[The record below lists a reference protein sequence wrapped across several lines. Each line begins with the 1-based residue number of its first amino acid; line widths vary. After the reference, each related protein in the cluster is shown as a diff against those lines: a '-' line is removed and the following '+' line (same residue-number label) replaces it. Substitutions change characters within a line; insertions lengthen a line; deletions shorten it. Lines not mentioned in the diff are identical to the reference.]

1 MKEPHI
7 KCPQCGTENSRFAY
21 ECSRCGN
28 FLRDKVANID
38 LFSTLSGLVDEPG
51 DTFDRI
57 IYSENKNFTSF
68 FYVFGLLKFFF
79 LSYLVSYHF
88 LDLEIRNVLL
98 IYGQLLLVLLVVLL
112 IPSVIFRNRGNLRWR
127 DVAAAFSFSMAP
139 VAISSL
145 LLIFL
150 EFIIYGEFLFNRNP
164 SPAEFK
170 QFFGVLFIILESG
183 FIIWTMFLFGVLT
196 SRLTK
201 SRLSVAILPIFL
213 TGTIFLVTLAVVNL
227 LSADNLGIK

>member
-7 KCPQCGTENSRFAY
+7 NCPQCGTENSRFAY
-21 ECSRCGN
+21 ECSQCGN

-38 LFSTLSGLVDEPG
+38 LFSTLAGLVDEPG
-51 DTFDRI
+51 DTFDKI
-57 IYSENKNFTSF
+57 IFSENKNFTSF

-88 LDLEIRNVLL
+88 LALEIRHVLL
-98 IYGQLLLVLLVVLL
+98 VYGQLLLVLLVILL
-112 IPSVIFRNRGNLRWR
+112 IPSFIFRNRGKLPWR
-127 DVAAAFSFSMAP
+127 DVAAAFSYSMAP
-139 VAISSL
+139 VAVSSL

-183 FIIWTMFLFGVLT
+183 FILWTMFLLGVLV

-201 SRLSVAILPIFL
+201 NKLSVAILPILL
-213 TGTIFLVTLAVVNL
+213 TGTIFLVNLAIVNL
-227 LSADNLGIK
+227 FSAENLGIK